1 MLDFAGAAPGAGA
14 GAGAGPAQEEIATAA
29 KRLGI
34 VLAGWERAEVARL
47 VGRARAPEGLF
58 ARLKAA
64 RSVHREHPFAFV
76 LGERET
82 LITGVLDVLGHEA
95 GGGALIVDYKT
106 DRVEAGRD
114 LEELVE
120 SEYSLQRAIYALA
133 VLRGGAAQVEIVHWF
148 LERED
153 GCVTARVQASEREGL
168 EGLLCERVARAL
180 DAGFAPTDEPHRGV
194 CATCPGRG
202 GLCSWDDAQT
212 LRERPP
218 LAPSRRADRPRR
230 GGSDVHV
237 ISA

>member
-1 MLDFAGAAPGAGA
+1 VLDFEGAAAVAATGPGAPTGAGAAE
-14 GAGAGPAQEEIATAA
+14 EEIAAAA

-34 VLAGWERAEVARL
+34 ALARWERAEVARL

-82 LITGVLDVLGHEA
+82 LMTGVLDVLAHEEE
-95 GGGALIVDYKT
+95 GGALIVDYKT
-106 DRVEAGRD
+106 DRVDAGRD

-133 VLRGGAAQVEIVHWF
+133 ALRGGAARVEIVHWF

-153 GCVTARVQASEREGL
+153 GCVTARFQASEREGL
-168 EGLLCERVARAL
+168 EGLLCERVGRAL
-180 DAGFAPTDEPHRGV
+180 EAGFAPTDEPHRGL

-202 GLCSWDDAQT
+202 GLCSWGDAQT

-218 LAPSRRADRPRR
+218 AAPSRRADRARAEAR
-230 GGSDVHV
+230 MC
-237 ISA
+237 A